1 MIKGLLLSAALLYSI
16 PTLAPQDNV
25 DIGYTQKLMRWE
37 IVADAQLV
45 PRGEPTYYEPFVVE
59 ATGYSN
65 PHGNPTYSGEETIE
79 GITIAGKKEWI
90 GSLVALYSMD
100 ENGNIGEFFGYREV
114 TDTGYGHNSILYPG
128 KGTIE
133 TGETVDIYWENVGD
147 AWDWGSRQVY
157 IQVIPGKG

>member
-1 MIKGLLLSAALLYSI
+1 MIKELILGAALLYSI
-16 PTLAPQDNV
+16 PSLTPRPDV

-37 IVADAQLV
+37 IVADLQPI

-100 ENGNIGEFFGYREV
+100 ENGKEQLKQAKLLTSIGRMLETPGAGVQDRS
-114 TDTGYGHNSILYPG
+114 TSRLYQG
-128 KGTIE
+128 KDSGCKDVSFQDLLDIE
-133 TGETVDIYWENVGD
+133 LRKLGG
-147 AWDWGSRQVY
+147 
-157 IQVIPGKG
+157 